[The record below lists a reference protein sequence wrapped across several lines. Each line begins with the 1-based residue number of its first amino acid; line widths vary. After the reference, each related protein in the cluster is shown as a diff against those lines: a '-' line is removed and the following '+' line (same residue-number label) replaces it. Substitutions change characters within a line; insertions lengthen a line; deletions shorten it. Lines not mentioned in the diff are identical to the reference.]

1 MVKPRVPARD
11 VPTKEELLGGA
22 LMLPREAATY
32 LNVSPK
38 TMRKLPIKRVYINDR
53 TVRYRPEDLEAWVK
67 ARSL

>member
-1 MVKPRVPARD
+1 
-11 VPTKEELLGGA
+11 
-22 LMLPREAATY
+22 MLPREAATY